1 MQAINEIFKFNDI
14 ATKATISEVVITMA
28 VSFMLSL
35 IISFVYKKTY
45 KGQYYSQDFVHT
57 LVIIGV
63 VISIIIVAIG
73 SNIARAFS
81 LAGALSIIR
90 FRSSITNPRDIAF
103 IFFVMGAGL
112 ATGAGLLVPAIV
124 FAFILSFL
132 IYILYLTNYGV
143 KEDKYKTLKITIPE
157 NLNYEGLFDEVFES
171 YHLDYKLLSVS
182 TVSLG
187 TLFELVYSVRTTE
200 GVNDKEII
208 DDIRAI
214 NGNLNVSL
222 ILDAQTFE

>member
-1 MQAINEIFKFNDI
+1 MLSDI
-14 ATKATISEVVITMA
+14 GIRATISEIILAIA
-28 VSFMLSL
+28 VSFSLGL

-45 KGQYYSQDFVHT
+45 KGPFYSQDFVHT

-73 SNIARAFS
+73 SNVARAFS

-90 FRSSITNPRDIAF
+90 FRSSIGNPRDIAF

-112 ATGAGLLVPAIV
+112 ATGAGLLLPAIIFV
-124 FAFILSFL
+124 VVLSSL
-132 IYILYLTNYGV
+132 IYLLHMLNYGAK
-143 KEDKYKTLKITIPE
+143 KEKNKILKITVPE
-157 NLNYEGLFDEVFES
+157 NLNYEGIFDETFNE
-171 YHLDYKLLSVS
+171 HLLEYTLLSVS

-187 TLFELVYSVRTTE
+187 TLFELVYSIRISDDMS
-200 GVNDKEII
+200 DKNLI

-214 NGNLNVSL
+214 NGNLKVSL
-222 ILDAQTFE
+222 ILDAQSFE